1 MGKEIEIKGPFSYS
15 GNKYKIWKK
24 YLRDY
29 FSKFNRIH
37 EPFLGSG
44 TCLYNS
50 SNGGIGIDIDSNVIK
65 LHNSLKINNLIKYYV
80 NINVR
85 GIGRRKNTIGDGY
98 CLKVYRTLSWIKE
111 ELDKIAEEEK
121 NKIEQKTKYCTE
133 LESYYKKLYNRVSIS
148 TSKSGESN
156 GGEIVSINI
165 SCSDADSYVNYSS
178 ERCGSARNGP
188 FSVGPFDIIL

>member
-1 MGKEIEIKGPFSYS
+1 MKKQLNRTEIIDKTV
-15 GNKYKIWKK
+15 K
-24 YLRDY
+24 YLNSKGISIAVKDDEIVWNY
-29 FSKFNRIH
+29 EPHYSKFR
-37 EPFLGSG
+37 
-44 TCLYNS
+44 
-50 SNGGIGIDIDSNVIK
+50 IK
-65 LHNSLKINNLIKYYV
+65 LYLEKKNWNDEQPNLIKYYV

-148 TSKSGESN
+148 TSKSGE
-156 GGEIVSINI
+156 IVSINI
-165 SCSDADSYVNYSS
+165 SCSDADSYVNYTMTYKDNKYYLNNRLENFEKPISFNI
-178 ERCGSARNGP
+178 E
-188 FSVGPFDIIL
+188 